1 MTRPFFLSNSQAE
14 QVHQATLEVL
24 EQTGIFLDNEE
35 AETLLLT
42 AGARK
47 KGDRVTIPK
56 EVVEKALSE
65 IKHSTTIYDRNG
77 EPALKLENG
86 SNYFGPGSDAL
97 YQRDINTG
105 KIRES
110 RLEDVTYNVKL
121 ADALGFD
128 FIMSM
133 ALPRRLKKE
142 ILYPAIFAEMAK
154 NTTRP
159 IVTTCVTLEDIKHI
173 HQIAQI
179 ITNEN
184 GSSRPFYIAYL
195 EPLSPLRFDKV
206 GIDKL
211 LYCSENEIPFIFG
224 AGANSGVLAPVT
236 PEGGVVQGGA
246 ESLAGLVIA
255 FLKNPQAKF
264 IYGSNTS
271 SADMRT
277 GFVCYGAGEWFRTV
291 AMYADMGKYYDLP
304 SWGTAGCTDAMEID
318 GQAAWEAYRGIM
330 MAVQSRS
337 SLVHDM
343 GYMCFGELYDP
354 LMLVLVI
361 EMLKEAKHLLKP
373 AELTEEA
380 LSVKVIHEVATTSSF
395 FLSHPDTAKN
405 HKKRIWNSKL
415 INRSKIGQDYKQ
427 QTNRLKNRVREIVS
441 GHNVEPLDL
450 SKDKKITQYLESISS
465 F

>member
-1 MTRPFFLSNSQAE
+1 MTRPFFLTNSQAE

-35 AETLLLT
+35 AETLLL
-42 AGARK
+42 ANGARK
-47 KGDRVTIPK
+47 IGNRISIPR

-65 IKHSTTIYDRNG
+65 IKHSFTIYDRNG
-77 EPALKLENG
+77 KPALEMKNG
-86 SNYFGPGSDAL
+86 GNYFGPGSDAM

-110 RLEDVTYNVKL
+110 NLDDVSYNVKL

-133 ALPRRLKKE
+133 ALPRELTKE
-142 ILYPAIFAEMAK
+142 ILYPKIFAEMAK
-154 NTTRP
+154 NTTLP

-179 ITNEN
+179 ITGDNV
-184 GSSRPFYIAYL
+184 SSTPFYIAYL

-211 LYCSENEIPFIFG
+211 LYCSENEIPFVFG

-255 FLKNPQAKF
+255 FLKNPNAKY

-271 SADMRT
+271 SADMRN
-277 GFVCYGAGEWFRTV
+277 GFVCYGAGEWSRTV

-330 MAVQSRS
+330 MAIQSQS

-361 EMLKEAKHLLKP
+361 EMLTEAKHLLKP

-380 LSVKVIHEVATTSSF
+380 LSVKVINEVATTTSF

-405 HKKRIWNSKL
+405 HRKRIWNSKL
-415 INRSKIGQDYKQ
+415 INRSKIGQDYEP
-427 QTNRLKNRVREIVS
+427 QTNRLKNRVKEIIS
-441 GHNVEPLDL
+441 GHNFLTLDS
-450 SKDKKITQYLESISS
+450 SKDKRVTQYLESISS
-465 F
+465 S